1 MYRILIVEDDK
12 VIAEQIGK
20 YLGKWGYEV
29 EAVKDFADVMGQ
41 FAAYEPQLVLLDI
54 GLPFY
59 NGYYWCGEIRKVS
72 QVPIIFISSASDNMN
87 VVMAVNMGGDD
98 FVVKPFDL
106 EILQV
111 KIQALLRRAYA
122 FTAPGT
128 VLEYRG
134 VLLNMT
140 DMSLSCRKKTDGMP
154 EDRDERQTDVREQ
167 GEGEMRLEEADGETQ
182 RDEAG
187 TDKSGAGRESGGGRI
202 ELTKNEF
209 RILQTLFEAAGG
221 VVSRDMLMKRLWDD
235 ECFVDDNTL
244 TVNINRLRKRLAEIG
259 LGDLILTKKS
269 VGYLLGETE
278 A

>member
-1 MYRILIVEDDK
+1 MYRIFVVEDDA

-20 YLGKWGYEV
+20 YLEKWGYEV
-29 EAVKDFADVMGQ
+29 ETVRDFTDVMGQ
-41 FAAYEPQLVLLDI
+41 FAACEPQLVLMDI

-59 NGYYWCGEIRKVS
+59 NGYYWCAEIRKVS

-106 EILQV
+106 EILQA

-122 FTAPGT
+122 FTSPGT
-128 VLEYRG
+128 MLEYRG
-134 VLLNMT
+134 VMLNMT
-140 DMSLSCRKKTDGMP
+140 DMSLSSC
-154 EDRDERQTDVREQ
+154 QNLQ
-167 GEGEMRLEEADGETQ
+167 
-182 RDEAG
+182 
-187 TDKSGAGRESGGGRI
+187 SCRI

-209 RILQTLFEAAGG
+209 RILQSLFEAAGG

-244 TVNINRLRKRLAEIG
+244 TVNMNRLRKRLAEIG
-259 LGDLILTKKS
+259 LCDLIQTKKG
-269 VGYLLGETE
+269 VGYQLS
-278 A
+278 

>member
-1 MYRILIVEDDK
+1 MYRILVVEDDA
-12 VIAEQIGK
+12 VIAAQIGK
-20 YLGKWGYEV
+20 YLAKWGYEV
-29 EAVKDFADVMGQ
+29 EPVKDFADVMGQ
-41 FAAYEPQLVLLDI
+41 FAAYEPQLVLMDI

-59 NGYYWCGEIRKVS
+59 NGYYWCGEIRKIS

-106 EILQV
+106 EILQA

-128 VLEYRG
+128 VLEYQG

-140 DMSLSCRKKTDGMP
+140 DMSISYHKKG
-154 EDRDERQTDVREQ
+154 
-167 GEGEMRLEEADGETQ
+167 
-182 RDEAG
+182 
-187 TDKSGAGRESGGGRI
+187 SGAMDGTEDDCSFRI

-244 TVNINRLRKRLAEIG
+244 TVNMNRLRKRLAEIG
-259 LGDLILTKKS
+259 LSHLIQTKKG
-269 VGYLLGETE
+269 VGYLLEG
-278 A
+278 

>member
-1 MYRILIVEDDK
+1 MYRILVVEDDK
-12 VIAEQIGK
+12 VISEQIGK
-20 YLGKWGYEV
+20 FLGKWGYEV
-29 EAVKDFADVMGQ
+29 ETVKDFADVMGQ
-41 FAAYEPQLVLLDI
+41 FVSCEPQLVLMDI

-106 EILQV
+106 EILQA

-140 DMSLSCRKKTDGMP
+140 DMSISCLQK
-154 EDRDERQTDVREQ
+154 
-167 GEGEMRLEEADGETQ
+167 
-182 RDEAG
+182 
-187 TDKSGAGRESGGGRI
+187 RI

-209 RILQTLFEAAGG
+209 RILQTLFEASGG

-244 TVNINRLRKRLAEIG
+244 TVNINRLRKRLGEVGLAE
-259 LGDLILTKKS
+259 LIQTKKG
-269 VGYLLGETE
+269 VGYLLGEAE
-278 A
+278 

>member
-1 MYRILIVEDDK
+1 MYRILVVEDDGI
-12 VIAEQIGK
+12 IAAQIAK
-20 YLGKWGYEV
+20 YLTKWGYEV
-29 EAVKDFADVMGQ
+29 ETVRDFADVMGQ
-41 FAAYEPQLVLLDI
+41 FAAYDPQLVLMDI

-98 FVVKPFDL
+98 FVTKPFDL
-106 EILQV
+106 EILQAKV
-111 KIQALLRRAYA
+111 QALLRRAYA

-140 DMSLSCRKKTDGMP
+140 DMSLSFRKK
-154 EDRDERQTDVREQ
+154 
-167 GEGEMRLEEADGETQ
+167 EENVS
-182 RDEAG
+182 RM
-187 TDKSGAGRESGGGRI
+187 

-221 VVSRDMLMKRLWDD
+221 IVSRDMLMKRLWDD

-244 TVNINRLRKRLAEIG
+244 TVNMNRLRKRLAEIG
-259 LGDLILTKKS
+259 LSDLVQTKKG
-269 VGYLLGETE
+269 VGYFLVQAEI
-278 A
+278 

>member
-1 MYRILIVEDDK
+1 MYRIFVVEDDA

-20 YLGKWGYEV
+20 YLEKWGYEV
-29 EAVKDFADVMGQ
+29 ETVRDFADVMGQ
-41 FAAYEPQLVLLDI
+41 FAACEPQLVLMDI

-59 NGYYWCGEIRKVS
+59 NGYYWCTEIRKVS

-106 EILQV
+106 EILQA

-128 VLEYRG
+128 LLEYRG

-140 DMSLSCRKKTDGMP
+140 DMSLSLCQNP
-154 EDRDERQTDVREQ
+154 Q
-167 GEGEMRLEEADGETQ
+167 
-182 RDEAG
+182 
-187 TDKSGAGRESGGGRI
+187 SSRI

-244 TVNINRLRKRLAEIG
+244 TVNMNRLRKRLAEIG
-259 LGDLILTKKS
+259 LCDLIQTKKG
-269 VGYLLGETE
+269 VGYYLGN
-278 A
+278 AN

>member
-1 MYRILIVEDDK
+1 MYRILVVEDDA
-12 VIAEQIGK
+12 VISEQIAK
-20 YLGKWGYEV
+20 YLEKWGYEV
-29 EAVKDFADVMGQ
+29 ETVKDFANVMGQ
-41 FAAYEPQLVLLDI
+41 FAVCEPQLVLMDI

-106 EILQV
+106 EILQA

-122 FTAPGT
+122 FTTPGT

-134 VLLNMT
+134 VLLNMS
-140 DMSLSCRKKTDGMP
+140 DMSLSF
-154 EDRDERQTDVREQ
+154 Q
-167 GEGEMRLEEADGETQ
+167 
-182 RDEAG
+182 
-187 TDKSGAGRESGGGRI
+187 KSRM

-209 RILQTLFEAAGG
+209 RIVQSLFEAAGG

-244 TVNINRLRKRLAEIG
+244 TVNMNRLRKRLAEIG
-259 LGDLILTKKS
+259 LAELIQTKKG
-269 VGYLLGETE
+269 VGYLLGGQS
-278 A
+278 

>member
-1 MYRILIVEDDK
+1 MKMYKILVVEDDA
-12 VIAEQIGK
+12 VISEQIGK
-20 YLGKWGYEV
+20 YLEKWGYEV
-29 EAVKDFADVMGQ
+29 ETVKDFADVTGQ

-106 EILQV
+106 EILQA
-111 KIQALLRRAYA
+111 KMQALLRRAYA

-134 VLLNMT
+134 ALLNVT
-140 DMSLSCRKKTDGMP
+140 DMSLSCFQK
-154 EDRDERQTDVREQ
+154 
-167 GEGEMRLEEADGETQ
+167 
-182 RDEAG
+182 
-187 TDKSGAGRESGGGRI
+187 RI

-244 TVNINRLRKRLAEIG
+244 TVNINRLRKRLSEVG
-259 LGDLILTKKS
+259 LSGLIRTKKG
-269 VGYLLGETE
+269 VGYLLGEAE
-278 A
+278 

>member
-1 MYRILIVEDDK
+1 MYKILVVEDDK
-12 VIAEQIGK
+12 IISEQIGK
-20 YLGKWGYEV
+20 FLEKWGYEV
-29 EAVKDFADVMGQ
+29 ETVKDFADVMTQ
-41 FAAYEPQLVLLDI
+41 FVSCEPQLVLLDI

-106 EILQV
+106 EILQA

-140 DMSLSCRKKTDGMP
+140 DMSLSCRKKQVKPVQKEKGAQSDRTDLK
-154 EDRDERQTDVREQ
+154 EQ
-167 GEGEMRLEEADGETQ
+167 
-182 RDEAG
+182 EAG
-187 TDKSGAGRESGGGRI
+187 QEREGARI

-244 TVNINRLRKRLAEIG
+244 TVNMNRLRKRLAEVG
-259 LGDLILTKKS
+259 LADLILTKKG
-269 VGYLLGETE
+269 VGYLLGETD
-278 A
+278 

>member
-1 MYRILIVEDDK
+1 MYKILIVEDDT

-20 YLGKWGYEV
+20 YLEKWGYEV
-29 EAVKDFADVMGQ
+29 ETVKDFADVTGQ
-41 FAAYEPQLVLLDI
+41 FAACGPQLVLMDI

-106 EILQV
+106 EILQA

-122 FTAPGT
+122 FTTPGT
-128 VLEYRG
+128 VLEYKG
-134 VLLNMT
+134 VLLSMT
-140 DMSLSCRKKTDGMP
+140 DMALSGRNKA
-154 EDRDERQTDVREQ
+154 
-167 GEGEMRLEEADGETQ
+167 GESM
-182 RDEAG
+182 
-187 TDKSGAGRESGGGRI
+187 KI

-244 TVNINRLRKRLAEIG
+244 TVNMNRLRKRLGEIG
-259 LGDLILTKKS
+259 LSDLIQTKKG

-278 A
+278 K

>member
-1 MYRILIVEDDK
+1 MYKILVVEDDA
-12 VIAEQIGK
+12 VISEQIGK
-20 YLGKWGYEV
+20 FLEKWGYEV
-29 EAVKDFADVMGQ
+29 ETVKDFADVMAQ
-41 FAAYEPQLVLLDI
+41 FVSCEPQLVLLDI

-59 NGYYWCGEIRKVS
+59 NGYYWCSEIRKVS

-106 EILQV
+106 EILQA

-122 FTAPGT
+122 FTTPGT

-140 DMSLSCRKKTDGMP
+140 DMSLSCPKKQVKPVQKEKGARI
-154 EDRDERQTDVREQ
+154 DRVDLKEQEAEQER
-167 GEGEMRLEEADGETQ
+167 EGA
-182 RDEAG
+182 
-187 TDKSGAGRESGGGRI
+187 RI

-269 VGYLLGETE
+269 VGYLLGE
-278 A
+278 AD

>member
-1 MYRILIVEDDK
+1 MYRILVVEDDK
-12 VIAEQIGK
+12 VISEQIGK
-20 YLGKWGYEV
+20 YLEKWGYEV
-29 EAVKDFADVMGQ
+29 ETVKDFADVMGQ
-41 FAAYEPQLVLLDI
+41 FVTCEPQLVLLDI

-59 NGYYWCGEIRKVS
+59 NGYYWCSEIRKVS

-106 EILQV
+106 EILQA

-128 VLEYRG
+128 VLEYQG

-140 DMSLSCRKKTDGMP
+140 DMSLSCCKNRVD
-154 EDRDERQTDVREQ
+154 
-167 GEGEMRLEEADGETQ
+167 
-182 RDEAG
+182 
-187 TDKSGAGRESGGGRI
+187 
-202 ELTKNEF
+202 LTKNEF
-209 RILQTLFEAAGG
+209 RILQTLFEASGG

-244 TVNINRLRKRLAEIG
+244 TVNINRLRKRLAQVG
-259 LGDLILTKKS
+259 LAELIQTKKG
-269 VGYLLGETE
+269 VGYLLGEAE
-278 A
+278 

>member
-1 MYRILIVEDDK
+1 MYRILVVEDDA
-12 VIAEQIGK
+12 VIAGQIAK

-29 EAVKDFADVMGQ
+29 EAVQDFADVMGQ
-41 FAAYEPQLVLLDI
+41 FAAFKPQLVLLDI

-106 EILQV
+106 EILQA
-111 KIQALLRRAYA
+111 KIQALLRRTYA

-128 VLEYRG
+128 VMEYQG

-140 DMSLSCRKKTDGMP
+140 DMSLSFNG
-154 EDRDERQTDVREQ
+154 
-167 GEGEMRLEEADGETQ
+167 
-182 RDEAG
+182 
-187 TDKSGAGRESGGGRI
+187 SRI

-209 RILQTLFEAAGG
+209 RIIQTLFEAAGG

-244 TVNINRLRKRLAEIG
+244 TVNMNRLRKRLGEMG
-259 LGDLILTKKS
+259 LSDFVRTKKG
-269 VGYLLGETE
+269 VGYLLQE
-278 A
+278 

>member
-1 MYRILIVEDDK
+1 MKNQLKMSIKMRYIKMKSGILCFDLNFRKGEVQAMYKILVVEDDK
-12 VIAEQIGK
+12 VIAGQIGK
-20 YLGKWGYEV
+20 YLEKWGYEV

-41 FAAYEPQLVLLDI
+41 FVSCEPQLVLLDI

-106 EILQV
+106 EILQA

-122 FTAPGT
+122 FTVSGT

-134 VLLNMT
+134 ALLNMT
-140 DMSLSCRKKTDGMP
+140 DMSLS
-154 EDRDERQTDVREQ
+154 RQ
-167 GEGEMRLEEADGETQ
+167 
-182 RDEAG
+182 
-187 TDKSGAGRESGGGRI
+187 GRRI

-209 RILQTLFEAAGG
+209 RILQTLFEASGG
-221 VVSRDMLMKRLWDD
+221 VVSRDLLMKRLWDD

-244 TVNINRLRKRLAEIG
+244 TVNMNRLRKRLAQIG
-259 LGDLILTKKS
+259 LSELIQTKKG
-269 VGYLLGETE
+269 VGYLLGEAGDSYNGGISGE
-278 A
+278 RVDNG